1 MIPIQH
7 YAAVFL
13 VITKIHLLRLAFNA
27 ITPVLLAQVVVFVL
41 LVILMSI
48 EFLILLVVNVAVIP
62 SNIMILSFLPSVQH
76 VIIPVLHAVVALLSV
91 IPALIQLLELY
102 QYPNVFVLKGTMMLP
117 INRYVLP
124 AAINV

>member
-1 MIPIQH
+1 
-7 YAAVFL
+7 
-13 VITKIHLLRLAFNA
+13 
-27 ITPVLLAQVVVFVL
+27 
-41 LVILMSI
+41 
-48 EFLILLVVNVAVIP
+48 VVNAVVIP
-62 SNIMILSFLPSVQH
+62 SNIMIPSLLLFVRH

-117 INRYVLP
+117 INRSVLP

>member
-27 ITPVLLAQVVVFVL
+27 ITHALLAQVVVFVL

-62 SNIMILSFLPSVQH
+62 SNIMILSFLLSVRH
-76 VIIPVLHAVVALLSV
+76 VTIPVLHAVAALLSV

-102 QYPNVFVLKGTMMLP
+102 QYPNVFVLKDTMMLP